1 MKSEVMFVGRL
12 VIFLIAIISLAGCS
26 VESSAQNSSVPQ
38 EVAKQVDD
46 LQKLRAAEYDDFTN
60 GIGCEES
67 NKKLG
72 TYYFSKGLQAH
83 DLILQEEEGHQISD
97 IALFQALDNRDSVLY
112 NANPP
117 QHRDF

>member
-67 NKKLG
+67 NKN
-72 TYYFSKGLQAH
+72 YFSKGLQAH

>member
-1 MKSEVMFVGRL
+1 MKSAVMLVGRL
-12 VIFLIAIISLAGCS
+12 TLCLIAIVSLVACS
-26 VESSAQNSSVPQ
+26 AESSAQNSSVQ
-38 EVAKQVDD
+38 REVAKQMED
-46 LQKLRAAEYDDFTN
+46 LQMLRAAEYEYFTH
-60 GIGCEES
+60 GMACEES

>member
-83 DLILQEEEGHQISD
+83 DLILQEEEGHQIRSEE
-97 IALFQALDNRDSVLY
+97 RRVGKEC
-112 NANPP
+112 
-117 QHRDF
+117 